1 MSNLSNIGTWD
12 LIEELRSRGYYM
24 KLVFGVPDV
33 EAKLDEI
40 NSDRDEAEGNIIVL
54 SHEDKVEIVNN
65 AFSTIKISAIMEED
79 IEDEILDNYDN
90 EDYYKP
96 IEE

>member
-12 LIEELRSRGYYM
+12 LIEELRNRGYYM
-24 KLVFGVPDV
+24 NLVFGVPDV